1 MLHIIRWWYHF
12 KTRTLHFLYF
22 IKLWIDWIAFQI
34 TPFYLNILSWIWVL
48 KTHIE
53 CHVQCPLFRIRCIV
67 NYSFMY
73 EMRMYRFFFYF
84 CRRFFSDIS
93 MTKFKMIVRTLNKK
107 NLKHFQI
114 LFYEIRQRNGIER
127 CFFFSFSL
135 FSNNLSICFRLG
147 QDMYNSISYHI
158 KCI

>member
-107 NLKHFQI
+107 IWNIFILWNTTKKWHRKVFLFFFFQI
-114 LFYEIRQRNGIER
+114 IYQFV
-127 CFFFSFSL
+127 F
-135 FSNNLSICFRLG
+135 
-147 QDMYNSISYHI
+147 D
-158 KCI
+158 